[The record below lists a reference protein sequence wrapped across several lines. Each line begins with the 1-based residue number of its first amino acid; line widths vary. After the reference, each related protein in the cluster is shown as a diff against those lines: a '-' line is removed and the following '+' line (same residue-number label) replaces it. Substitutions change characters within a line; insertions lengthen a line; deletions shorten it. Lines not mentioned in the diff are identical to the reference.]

1 MLTIAAALA
10 VQFAILSA
18 PAGADEVSVVVSR
31 AATHTEIYMSANAEA
46 LFRVFDTDTRII
58 PSKDGFIDYAGFAAG
73 TWGIGDALLSDTLMT
88 IGTAPVQ
95 PEAMSFM
102 LHPSTDVLPFLTPL
116 DAMISIGV
124 CNALS
129 SDVAYHLSDMTGY
142 VGYYIDQA
150 SQDAALN
157 LKLGSALNGGLTLH
171 VSDYGAGHHTKIEQY
186 FAAGSVVNLVLDAP
200 VAKIDFGGIAVSIA
214 WSILAGLQLSGLLYL
229 LRSRWADR
237 SNLVIYSSL
246 PLRST

>member
-1 MLTIAAALA
+1 MLKIAAALA
-10 VQFAILSA
+10 VQFVILSA
-18 PAGADEVSVVVSR
+18 PAGADQVSVVVSR

-58 PSKDGFIDYAGFAAG
+58 PSQDGFIDYAGFAAG

-116 DAMISIGV
+116 DAMIAIGV

-129 SDVAYHLSDMTGY
+129 SDVLYQLSEMTGY

-157 LKLGSALNGGLTLH
+157 LKLSAVLDRGLTLH
-171 VSDYGAGHHTKIEQY
+171 VADHGAGHHTESELY

-200 VAKIDFGGIAVSIA
+200 MAKVDFGYIAVSIA

-229 LRSRWADR
+229 LTSRWADR
-237 SNLVIYSSL
+237 SNSVIYSSL